1 MNCNDIDRALSE
13 EPRLPVEALDHV
25 KGCRR
30 CQELVQS
37 LDSAVPADLPSAAVL
52 RQIAQSIATD
62 LRPVR
67 PMAPARYFLGA
78 LLGIFACIVAAGAYG
93 MGALAIAAM
102 TPLQTTAIL
111 SALGV
116 SAVLLA
122 YSLVNQM
129 APGSRHRFA
138 PGLLPLGIALCLAIA
153 MAVLF
158 QFKDE
163 PNFWGHAW
171 PCMRVGALFGVLA
184 AVPIWMTLRRGAILT
199 PAMSG
204 AASGLFAGL
213 VGTSVLE
220 IHCPNLD
227 AWHILVSHLGVAIL
241 FAVAGFLIGLAA
253 ELEVKATPRTQV
265 ENRKET

>member
-13 EPRLPVEALDHV
+13 EPRLPVQALEHV
-25 KGCRR
+25 KDCQR
-30 CQELVQS
+30 CQEMVQS

-52 RQIAQSIATD
+52 RQIAQNIAAD

-78 LLGIFACIVAAGAYG
+78 LLGIFACIVATGAYG
-93 MGALAIAAM
+93 MGALTIAAM

-129 APGSRHRFA
+129 APGSRYRFP
-138 PGLLPLGIALCLAIA
+138 PGLLPVGIAVCLAIT
-153 MAVLF
+153 MAAVF
-158 QFKDE
+158 QFNDE

-184 AVPIWMTLRRGAILT
+184 AVPVWTTLRRGAILT

-241 FAVAGFLIGLAA
+241 FAVSGFLIGLAA
-253 ELEVKATPRTQV
+253 EVKATAGMHVQ
-265 ENRKET
+265 NRKET